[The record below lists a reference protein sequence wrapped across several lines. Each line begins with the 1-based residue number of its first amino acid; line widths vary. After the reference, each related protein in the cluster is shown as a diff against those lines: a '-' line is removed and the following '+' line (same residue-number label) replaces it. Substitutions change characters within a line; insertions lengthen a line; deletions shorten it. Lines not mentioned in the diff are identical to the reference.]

1 MIKAFTFIEI
11 GSIIVF
17 FFLIQES
24 ILMIFIGIFLDSDF
38 LDDGGNVVLVSVY
51 VLMLGL
57 MVVNI
62 CSKNMDLFGNKGA

>member
-38 LDDGGNVVLVSVY
+38 LDDGGNVVLVVVY

-57 MVVNI
+57 MIVNI
-62 CSKNMDLFGNKGA
+62 CSKNMDIFGNKGA